1 VLFSGSVGDSEQSW
15 PGFISSGLDQTDFVE
30 VFAPKPWLI
39 TSTMDDFF
47 TPEGARI
54 VYEEARRW
62 YRHWDAGERV
72 HWVIGPGPH
81 GTPIEVREA
90 VYEWMIR
97 WLNEGKGD
105 PGEEAVALYPPH
117 KLRVTE
123 SGQVSQDGDVREM
136 DDIIRDQ
143 FARRREGHMPVD
155 PVGQIAQLAKP
166 VREGKLSFRVE
177 DEKPEADLITQRI
190 LIETEPGL
198 ELSAALLAPRSAG
211 RKPAVLIVETGE
223 APSAMARQIARKGN
237 VVLALNP
244 RGIPD
249 GTGTRRT
256 LGDWLPNTRAWLI
269 GLNLP
274 ALRAYDIRRGVELL
288 AAREDVDAAA
298 IRGVA
303 RGASGVW
310 LLMAAATGAPFQRIW
325 LDGTPPSLRGALDN
339 PLHRQLQTVVAP
351 GLLLNGDLEDLAKAF
366 GREKI
371 LWTDPSDWMGKVKP
385 VEGQYQYSVFG
396 EDNGPFIEA
405 FLR

>member
-1 VLFSGSVGDSEQSW
+1 
-15 PGFISSGLDQTDFVE
+15 
-30 VFAPKPWLI
+30 
-39 TSTMDDFF
+39 
-47 TPEGARI
+47 
-54 VYEEARRW
+54 
-62 YRHWDAGERV
+62 
-72 HWVIGPGPH
+72 
-81 GTPIEVREA
+81 
-90 VYEWMIR
+90 
-97 WLNEGKGD
+97 
-105 PGEEAVALYPPH
+105 
-117 KLRVTE
+117 
-123 SGQVSQDGDVREM
+123 
-136 DDIIRDQ
+136 
-143 FARRREGHMPVD
+143 
-155 PVGQIAQLAKP
+155 
-166 VREGKLSFRVE
+166 
-177 DEKPEADLITQRI
+177 
-190 LIETEPGL
+190 L
-198 ELSAALLAPRSAG
+198 ELSAALLVPRSEG
-211 RKPAVLIVETGE
+211 RKSAVLIVETGE
-223 APSAMARQIARKGN
+223 APSAMARQIAGKGN

-249 GTGTRRT
+249 GTGTRRA

-325 LDGTPPSLRGALDN
+325 LDGTPASLRGALDN
-339 PLHRQLQTVVAP
+339 PLHRQLHTVVVP

-366 GREKI
+366 GRENV
-371 LWTDPSDWMGKVKP
+371 LWTDPTDWMGKVKP